1 MSEANWWLKAGDE
14 MFGPETKSR
23 LVEWAKM
30 GRIQPGQFVGEN
42 KDGWMRVEDV
52 DFLDMRFSIDLGD
65 GHPRGPFNKEAA
77 DALIASGRLP
87 PTATV
92 IETRPPFGQEGATP
106 QPSAPSGEPVDG
118 DAQGEAPASP
128 PAGEAAASPEA
139 VDVSEPRGDQEPAS
153 ESADAASA
161 AHGEVEQPK
170 VVERIVKI
178 EVPVEVE
185 KIVEVPVEK
194 IVEKLVEVPV
204 ERIVEKVVVKEV
216 PVEKI
221 VEKEVEKVVVDD
233 HRIKELENLLEEERR
248 YTGELQRRL
257 DAATEEERR
266 HTSELQSR
274 IDQNSKEAA
283 DREAKM
289 RTAADEAAKDAAR
302 KEAKLREQIKALED
316 ELRRLPQTASE
327 VASIQAA
334 IYTIMTKEAA
344 ELAEELEA
352 EKKEMEDFRARYQER
367 SERLLSRRHDLLRRA
382 GANIEE
388 MTRKA
393 LVDRPEDPRTAQLR
407 REYED
412 YRAQSDRKARED
424 ARKIADLT
432 DALRLKQVAEARA
445 VEGLKDITQLRS
457 ELQLVKEMLNKREQ
471 ELLAERQR
479 NEVLE
484 QQQAVGH
491 QLMMA
496 KLANLESPSIGTSQ
510 SLATN
515 QSREARMVKLPR
527 WMKIGK

>member
-1 MSEANWWLKAGDE
+1 MSEANWWLKAGE
-14 MFGPETKSR
+14 ETFGPETRDR
-23 LVEWAKM
+23 LIEWAKL

-42 KDGWMRVEDV
+42 KENWRRVEDV

-65 GHPRGPFNKEAA
+65 GNPRGPFNKEAA
-77 DALIASGRLP
+77 DALIASGKLP
-87 PTATV
+87 LTAKV
-92 IETRPPFGQEGATP
+92 IETRPPFGAEAEATP
-106 QPSAPSGEPVDG
+106 EVT
-118 DAQGEAPASP
+118 APAP
-128 PAGEAAASPEA
+128 DPAPAPAPDPAPAPAEAAEGSVAEGSVPVPAEA
-139 VDVSEPRGDQEPAS
+139 DPVEEEP
-153 ESADAASA
+153 
-161 AHGEVEQPK
+161 PK

-221 VEKEVEKVVVDD
+221 VEKEVEKIVVDD
-233 HRIKELENLLEEERR
+233 HRIKELEKLLEEERR
-248 YTGELQRRL
+248 YTSELQARI

-266 HTSELQSR
+266 HTSELQAR
-274 IDQNSKEAA
+274 IDHNSKEAA
-283 DREAKM
+283 DREARM
-289 RTAADEAAKDAAR
+289 RAAAEEAAKESGR
-302 KEAKLREQIKALED
+302 RESKLRDQIKALED

-344 ELAEELEA
+344 ELAEELDV
-352 EKKEMEDFRARYQER
+352 EKKEMEDYRRRYQER
-367 SERLLSRRHDLLRRA
+367 SERLLNRRHDLLRRA

-412 YRAQSDRKARED
+412 YRSQAERRTRED
-424 ARKIADLT
+424 ARKISELT

-445 VEGLKDITQLRS
+445 AEGLKDITQLRA
-457 ELQLVKEMLNKREQ
+457 ELQLTKETLKKREQ
-471 ELLAERQR
+471 ELMSERQR
-479 NEVLE
+479 NEDLQ

-491 QLMMA
+491 QMMMA